1 MTERSK
7 SFRVFKF
14 GGASVKDAP
23 ALRNLASILSSCKG
37 QSLVIVVSAM
47 GKTTNAL
54 EQLIALRTAK
64 DDAFHEAFHKLKQYH
79 SDIIEALFPR
89 SAHPVREE
97 AEALFS
103 SLWTALHSLEMDK
116 QAYYDQVVVFGELL
130 STCIVRHFL
139 VLEGIEVQWLDARDY
154 VITDKQFMNAT
165 VDWDETERRIGALK
179 PSAEQGVTLLT
190 QGFIGSAGKGLST
203 TLGREGSDYT
213 AAIFAWCL
221 DALDVVIWKDV
232 PGLLNAD
239 PKRFDKVVK
248 LEQISYGEAI
258 ELAYYGATIIHPKTL
273 KPLQNKK
280 IPLKVQSFH
289 DPRLP
294 PSLISE
300 QTSFDP
306 LIPSVIVKDNQVL
319 VSISPRDFS
328 FMNENNLHKLFS
340 LFDEINLSIHLMQ
353 TSALSLSVCTDQSEE
368 KLNILFQKLAPR
380 FVMKYN
386 TGLHLLT
393 IRHYNQS
400 MIDKL
405 TEGREILL
413 EQRSRVT
420 AQYVI
425 R

>member
-1 MTERSK
+1 
-7 SFRVFKF
+7 
-14 GGASVKDAP
+14 
-23 ALRNLASILSSCKG
+23 
-37 QSLVIVVSAM
+37 
-47 GKTTNAL
+47 
-54 EQLIALRTAK
+54 
-64 DDAFHEAFHKLKQYH
+64 
-79 SDIIEALFPR
+79 
-89 SAHPVREE
+89 
-97 AEALFS
+97 
-103 SLWTALHSLEMDK
+103 LWTALHSLEMDK